1 MNEDSLLAYALGTL
15 TPEEA
20 AEVEVYLETHPDAAR
35 AVRGYLTVLSDLV
48 LSLEPEPLPP
58 GAEEALLARIRGE
71 GRGEKGEDSVEGGKE
86 NVENREGVPNWR
98 WWLSAGMAAKVAA
111 GLWLAR
117 SVHPP
122 EVRERLRFYSAKPG
136 ATEAPLQGPDG
147 RPVGTRV
154 TLPNR
159 QVFLALDK
167 EPPAGRV
174 YQAWRLSEREA
185 RPLGVWEGYTFLTEA
200 LTPGSTLA
208 VTLEP
213 PGGSEEPTSEP
224 QALVKQ

>member
-1 MNEDSLLAYALGTL
+1 MSIGEDSFVAYALGTL
-15 TPEEA
+15 SPSEA
-20 AEVEVYLETHPDAAR
+20 AEVEAYLATHPEAAR
-35 AVRGYLTVLSDLV
+35 TVRDYLTVLSDLV
-48 LSLEPEPLPP
+48 LSLEPEPVPA
-58 GAEEALLARIRGE
+58 GAEEALLKRIRQEKPGE
-71 GRGEKGEDSVEGGKE
+71 NGRA
-86 NVENREGVPNWR
+86 NWR
-98 WWLSAGMAAKVAA
+98 WWLGAGMAAKVAA

-122 EVRERLRFYSAKPG
+122 EVRERLRFYSEKPG
-136 ATEAPLQGPDG
+136 ATEAPLLDPDG

-167 EPPAGRV
+167 EPPEGRV
-174 YQAWRLSEREA
+174 YQAWSLSEAGA
-185 RPLGVWEGYTFLTEA
+185 RSLGVWEGYTFLTEA

-213 PGGSEEPTSEP
+213 PGGSEEPTGEP
-224 QALVKQ
+224 QALVEQ

>member
-20 AEVEVYLETHPDAAR
+20 AEVEAHLETHPDAAR
-35 AVRGYLTVLSDLV
+35 AVRGYLTTLSDLV
-48 LSLEPEPLPP
+48 LSLEPEPLPAS
-58 GAEEALLARIRGE
+58 AEEALLARVRGE
-71 GRGEKGEDSVEGGKE
+71 SKEGGGERKDE
-86 NVENREGVPNWR
+86 EGVPSWR
-98 WWLSAGMAAKVAA
+98 LWLGAGMAAKVAA

-122 EVRERLRFYSAKPG
+122 EVRERLRFYGAKPG
-136 ATEAPLQGPDG
+136 AAEAPLLNPDG

-174 YQAWRLSEREA
+174 YQAWSLSEREA
-185 RPLGVWEGYTFLTEA
+185 RPLGVWESYTFLTEA
-200 LTPGSTLA
+200 LTPGDSLA

-224 QALVKQ
+224 QALVSL